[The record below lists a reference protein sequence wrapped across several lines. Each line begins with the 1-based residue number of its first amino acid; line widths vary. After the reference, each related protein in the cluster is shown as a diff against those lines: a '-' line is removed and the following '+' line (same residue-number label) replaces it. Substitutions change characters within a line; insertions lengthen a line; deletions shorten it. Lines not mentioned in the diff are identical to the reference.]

1 MLTYNWLSCQQRTQ
15 LLLLWWWMMLGR
27 SGEGEEGGRGR
38 SSTTKGLKSTHKGF
52 LLLLW
57 SVCLAGSEAIATTEY
72 SASHLFLHLA
82 QWPTKSKQ
90 SDWSILTETDWL
102 ILLEGFNALTAEE
115 LTTHKSVG
123 RISKVSYSTVIC
135 VAASF
140 ERMTVCGLETKEV
153 AWASALLKSVSVN
166 WTRKKT
172 VEECPLRPSKQQG
185 QGLRTCSEIFN
196 KWLSILVKVL
206 YTCAHTHTTT
216 GPHPHHNTCSVDH

>member
-82 QWPTKSKQ
+82 Q
-90 SDWSILTETDWL
+90 
-102 ILLEGFNALTAEE
+102 
-115 LTTHKSVG
+115 
-123 RISKVSYSTVIC
+123 
-135 VAASF
+135 
-140 ERMTVCGLETKEV
+140 
-153 AWASALLKSVSVN
+153 
-166 WTRKKT
+166 
-172 VEECPLRPSKQQG
+172 
-185 QGLRTCSEIFN
+185 
-196 KWLSILVKVL
+196 
-206 YTCAHTHTTT
+206 
-216 GPHPHHNTCSVDH
+216 